1 MEPIQTQNGLKLVG
15 TGTAVVIEVKDG
27 EVDNHK
33 VRINHPDF
41 GDTPFIPYIQTAG
54 VFKVP
59 AVGDIVYVFCNEGFH
74 SYPLAWGTKLHPSL
88 IQALLGTR
96 DNRATVLYSTG
107 FDHKSISH
115 TVILDDGAN
124 RGIRINTAG
133 GNNIEIKN
141 DTDIVITQVNG
152 NKITM
157 NSAGIDI
164 ESAQVINLRA
174 TEINLEASGS
184 TVKINQTINAKASDD
199 KATIDKVII
208 STHNHVAGNLGFP
221 TTNGPTK
228 EGT

>member
-1 MEPIQTQNGLKLVG
+1 
-15 TGTAVVIEVKDG
+15 
-27 EVDNHK
+27 
-33 VRINHPDF
+33 
-41 GDTPFIPYIQTAG
+41 
-54 VFKVP
+54 
-59 AVGDIVYVFCNEGFH
+59 
-74 SYPLAWGTKLHPSL
+74 
-88 IQALLGTR
+88 
-96 DNRATVLYSTG
+96 
-107 FDHKSISH
+107 
-115 TVILDDGAN
+115 
-124 RGIRINTAG
+124 
-133 GNNIEIKN
+133 
-141 DTDIVITQVNG
+141 VITQVNG